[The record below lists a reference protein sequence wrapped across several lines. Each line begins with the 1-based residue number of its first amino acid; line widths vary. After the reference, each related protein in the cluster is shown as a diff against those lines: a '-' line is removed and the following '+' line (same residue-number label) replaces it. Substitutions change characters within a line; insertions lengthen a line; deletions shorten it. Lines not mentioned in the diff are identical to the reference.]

1 MGPGP
6 AGAAYVLIVDNRDL
20 RSKRM
25 FSFIMLLFTLVE
37 PKAALAPLVTIP
49 TN

>member
-1 MGPGP
+1 MLLLIPGLAKSMMG
-6 AGAAYVLIVDNRDL
+6 VLKGGCFM
-20 RSKRM
+20 KRK
-25 FSFIMLLFTLVE
+25 FIMLLFTLVE

>member
-1 MGPGP
+1 M
-6 AGAAYVLIVDNRDL
+6 AFANRHYHFWIYDRDL

-25 FSFIMLLFTLVE
+25 FSFLMLLFTLVE
-37 PKAALAPLVTIP
+37 PKATLAPLVTIP

>member
-1 MGPGP
+1 M
-6 AGAAYVLIVDNRDL
+6 ACANRHYHFWIDDRDL

-25 FSFIMLLFTLVE
+25 FSFLMLLFTLVE
-37 PKAALAPLVTIP
+37 PKATLAPLVTIP